1 MKLLFLIT
9 ALNSNVRTKVRD
21 DHHGL
26 IYLVETL
33 DLFMKNSINNEFFD
47 AEVDLINEVL
57 KVIFNLTVRSDTTIP
72 TEEEEE
78 SQFQR
83 LSIVIHDL
91 LLFKTLTKEK
101 LIDLRS
107 NIVNLLTSVPTA
119 CFTELTTPAVANLE
133 NNKKISSKIFEN
145 YNMNVID
152 VLIDFLRNRL
162 EMYDEQRISQYDML
176 LPVLTVFLKLVKCSS
191 LLRRYIRSVILP
203 PLRDVSKRP
212 EEGTKLRNYLCK
224 LLTSSALQTADLAGE
239 FLFIM
244 CKENVGR
251 MIKYTGY
258 GNAAGLFA
266 KRGLLGGN
274 GRSSLDYSSD
284 SEDSD
289 TEEYKQIQRDINPVL
304 GCYEPPKISPLEG
317 MSEEEVKI
325 SIKIINFRNISQ
337 RFSFFQ
343 KEYEAMK
350 LVNVMEQLHRQG
362 IIKPCRIGVD
372 GRPEP
377 VEHIL
382 ELQEGLPEQQRD
394 QKRKT

>member
-119 CFTELTTPAVANLE
+119 CFTELTTPAVTNLE
-133 NNKKISSKIFEN
+133 SNKKNSSKIFEN

-224 LLTSSALQTADLAGE
+224 LLTSSALQTTDLAGE

-317 MSEEEVKI
+317 MSEEEV
-325 SIKIINFRNISQ
+325 NF
-337 RFSFFQ
+337 
-343 KEYEAMK
+343 
-350 LVNVMEQLHRQG
+350 
-362 IIKPCRIGVD
+362 
-372 GRPEP
+372 
-377 VEHIL
+377 
-382 ELQEGLPEQQRD
+382 
-394 QKRKT
+394 